1 MLTIRAMS
9 DGKGY
14 SSRHLEHSDYYAEGE
29 RVTGMW
35 QGRGAELL
43 GLSGSVKT
51 EEFEALRQGLDPGT
65 NEFLRVRRSA
75 DRTAVDGTTLAQ
87 GRSLYDFTISAPKSV
102 SIVAIIGGDDRLIE
116 AHRKAVSETLQEAET
131 YAASRVRQAGANEDR
146 PTGNLA
152 LAVYHHDTS
161 RELDPQLHTHAVA
174 ANLTY
179 DGTEGRWKALQ
190 AYEIYERRA
199 YLSEIYRN
207 ALAREVRALGYEIEN
222 QQDSKGHDAGF
233 EIRGVPK
240 ELLAKF
246 SQRSIQRDRAIEN
259 FTAKQGRSPTDN
271 EVAVLVRESRA
282 DKLIEISTHEL
293 RAKQRARLTLADE
306 KVLTQIQTDRHSL
319 APLMDSGA
327 PSLEYAKDHIFER
340 VSVALDHTLLT
351 EALRHG
357 RGRIR
362 LSHLKGELG
371 VQESAGRIL
380 RSGREVATET
390 SLERER
396 SMIAAVNRGV
406 GGFEPLG
413 AGRSFVASDSLRPEQ
428 KNAVEFVLRSRDLA
442 VSISGAAGTGKT
454 ATLRELLRGLNEAGR
469 DVLAVAPTMSA
480 VEELQK
486 VGFADAITIE
496 RLLQGKRIGDDIRGK
511 VVIVDEAGMVSAR
524 QTMELLKLAE
534 ERSVRIVFSGDTKQI
549 QSVEA
554 GDALRILEKESWLKT
569 VALTQV
575 QRQTRMEYRG
585 AMEELRRN
593 PERGFAKLDAMGAVR
608 EVGFSDRAC
617 AIADAFADSKGRTLV
632 VCATHDE
639 IDRVTEAI
647 RDRKMASGQL
657 GEGVAFT
664 RHVSLNWTKAQKAEL
679 QNYRPGQMLGFHRPV
694 RGISK
699 NEAVEVV
706 TVTENGI
713 AIRSSDGTRS
723 TVSKSHAGSFDVLEA
738 KPIEVSAGDR
748 LLLTANRRDGGLRV
762 TNGELVT
769 VSGIDALG
777 RIQLEDGR
785 QLPADYRSFTHGYA
799 VTAHRSQGKTVDSV
813 ILSGD
818 GMSKELFYV
827 AASRGRHSVT
837 VITSDKERLRE
848 TVGRS
853 MARTS
858 ATEFLRDSSKCIS
871 RGAPRGIEMA
881 REMVRRAAALFTA
894 ASKQVVQQEVSRLR
908 ERKERRRERGL
919 GR

>member
-9 DGKGY
+9 DGNGY
-14 SSRHLEHSDYYAEGE
+14 SSRHLEQSDYYAEGE
-29 RVTGMW
+29 RVTGVW

-43 GLSGSVKT
+43 GLSGSVRT

-75 DRTAVDGTTLAQ
+75 DRKAVDGTNLAQ

-102 SIVAIIGGDDRLIE
+102 SIVAITGGDDRLIE
-116 AHRKAVSETLQEAET
+116 AHRKAVGETLQEVET

-174 ANLTY
+174 ANLTF
-179 DGTEGRWKALQ
+179 DGEEGRWKALQ
-190 AYEIYERRA
+190 ASEIYQRRA
-199 YLSEIYRN
+199 YLSEVYRN
-207 ALAREVRALGYEIEN
+207 ALAREVRALGYEIESRR
-222 QQDSKGHDAGF
+222 DSKGRDAGF
-233 EIRGVPK
+233 EIGGIPQ

-246 SQRSIQRDRAIEN
+246 SQRSVQRDQAIKD
-259 FTAKQGRSPTDN
+259 FVAKQGRRPTDN
-271 EVAVLVRESRA
+271 EIAVLVRESRA

-293 RAKQRARLTLADE
+293 RTKQRARLTPADE
-306 KVLTQIQTDRHSL
+306 KVLTRIQGDRH
-319 APLMDSGA
+319 PLRPSMDSSGS
-327 PSLEYAKDHIFER
+327 SLEHAKDHIFER
-340 VSVALDHTLLT
+340 VSVAVDHTLLT

-362 LSHLKGELG
+362 LSELKGELG

-380 RSGREVATET
+380 RSGREVATES

-396 SMIAAVNRGV
+396 SMIAVINRGV
-406 GGFEPLG
+406 GGFEPLR
-413 AGRSFVASDSLRPEQ
+413 AGRSFVGSDSLRPEQ
-428 KNAVEFVLRSRDLA
+428 NDAVAFVLRSRDLA

-454 ATLRELLRGLNEAGR
+454 ATLRELLRGLRDAGQT
-469 DVLAVAPTMSA
+469 VLAVAPTMSA

-486 VGFADAITIE
+486 VGFANAITIE
-496 RLLQGKRIGDDIRGK
+496 RLLQDKRIGADIRGM

-524 QTMELLKLAE
+524 QMAELLQLAE

-554 GDALRILEKESWLKT
+554 GDALRILEKESRLKT
-569 VALTQV
+569 VALAQV
-575 QRQTRMEYRG
+575 QRQTRKEYRG

-593 PERGFAKLDAMGAVR
+593 PERGFAKLDAMDAVR
-608 EVGFSDRAC
+608 EVGFSDRAS
-617 AIADAFADSKGRTLV
+617 AIADAFADSKGRALV

-647 RDRKMASGQL
+647 RDRKRASGQL
-657 GEGVAFT
+657 GEGVALT
-664 RHVSLNWTKAQKAEL
+664 RHVSLNWTRSQKADL

-699 NEAVEVV
+699 NEAAEVV
-706 TVTENGI
+706 GVAESGI
-713 AIRSSDGTRS
+713 AIRSANGKQT
-723 TVSKSHAGSFDVLEA
+723 TISKRHAGSFDVLEA

-748 LLLTANRRDGGLRV
+748 LLLTANRREGGLSV

-777 RIQLEDGR
+777 RVQLEDGR
-785 QLPADYRSFTHGYA
+785 QLPADYRGFTHGYA

-818 GMSKELFYV
+818 GMQKELFYV

-837 VITSDKERLRE
+837 VITSDKERLQE

-858 ATEFLRDSSKCIS
+858 ATELLLDRSKCIH

-881 REMVRRAAALFTA
+881 REMVRRAAALLTA
-894 ASKQVVQQEVSRLR
+894 ASKQVVQQELSHLR